1 MENDT
6 ELGLNQGK
14 AHEEQSLVEKSSHHK
29 RKNRDHGVDHTDAYD
44 AADRHDKSDVTESS
58 DKTDKLGVGYDKK
71 VDAADKF
78 DSANYHDI
86 ADQHANT
93 GVTTHADN
101 DFIHDGERHDHAKN
115 MIKAKIKQKK

>member
-1 MENDT
+1 MENDSD
-6 ELGLNQGK
+6 LGLTSK
-14 AHEEQSLVEKSSHHK
+14 EQSLVEKSSKHK
-29 RKNRDHGVDHTDAYD
+29 KQNKDYHVDHHDKFD
-44 AADRHDKSDVTESS
+44 EADKYDKSDVTESS

-71 VDAADKF
+71 VDATDKF

-86 ADQHANT
+86 ADQHADT
-93 GVTTHADN
+93 GVTTHVEN